1 MRMDAVDPARIPG
14 QGHRSELAACTE
26 GSVLHDLASLPAE
39 GRRAEQAMD
48 PAAAETGAVSGW
60 SFNKDKR

>member
-1 MRMDAVDPARIPG
+1 LIQHESPG
-14 QGHRSELAACTE
+14 KDIEAELAACTE

-48 PAAAETGAVSGW
+48 PAAAVSGW
-60 SFNKDKR
+60 SFNKDKM